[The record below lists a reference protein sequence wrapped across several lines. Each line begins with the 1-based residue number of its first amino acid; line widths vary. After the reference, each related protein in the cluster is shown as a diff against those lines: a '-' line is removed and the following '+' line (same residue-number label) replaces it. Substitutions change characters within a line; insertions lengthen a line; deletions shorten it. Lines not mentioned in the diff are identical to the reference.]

1 MSNNINTL
9 KYVNIQV
16 NTIISEALQNTREQI
31 AIKSLKN
38 TSFKDIIKKK
48 QYHLIFDT
56 GFMSDHAIHYV
67 YPTYFQHG

>member
-38 TSFKDIIKKK
+38 TSFKDIINFNPDNDFIE
-48 QYHLIFDT
+48 YNASLLNIF
-56 GFMSDHAIHYV
+56 A
-67 YPTYFQHG
+67 